1 MPSINTIAP
10 CLWFDTQAE
19 PAARFYTSVFPD
31 SRIVRIT
38 HYPDY
43 GQEIHGKPAGSVM
56 VADFELMGQPF
67 TALNGGTHFKLTPAV
82 SLQVLCNTQ
91 DEMDRYWNLLGAD
104 GDPSAQVCGWLA
116 DKFGLSWQIV
126 PADIGKW
133 FDAASPAQARR
144 FMQAMMAM
152 KNLDLAT
159 LRDAITT

>member
-1 MPSINTIAP
+1 MPRLSTLAP

-31 SRIVRIT
+31 SHIVRIA

-56 VADFELMGQPF
+56 VVDFQLMGQPF
-67 TALNGGTHFKLTPAV
+67 TALNGGPHFKLTPAV
-82 SLQVLCNTQ
+82 SFQVFCDTQ
-91 DEMDRYWNLLGAD
+91 DEIDRYWSLLGAD
-104 GDPSAQVCGWLA
+104 GAPEAQQCGWLA
-116 DKFGLSWQIV
+116 DQFGLSWQIV

-133 FDAASPAQARR
+133 FDAARPAQARR

-152 KNLDLAT
+152 KKLDLAT